1 MLSNHVYDSSS
12 LVSDSVACCCHMMTS
27 SNGNIFRVT
36 GPLCGE
42 TTGHRWTPPSQR
54 PVARSFDVFFDL
66 RLKKRLS
73 KHSRRRWFEKP
84 SSQLWYWKCNIN
96 TIFKPH
102 VFRFLN
108 YNHAF
113 SFFTFYRKRFDTNE
127 IHYKV
132 FPDDYIYGVNRFWCL
147 YIPIY
152 TYCHDLLWKK
162 LCSSKTQQS

>member
-1 MLSNHVYDSSS
+1 ME
-12 LVSDSVACCCHMMTS
+12 TS
-27 SNGNIFRVT
+27 SALLALCAGKPPVT
-36 GPLCGE
+36 GE
-42 TTGHRWTPPSQR
+42 SPSQR

-113 SFFTFYRKRFDTNE
+113 SFLHFIENVLTRTKSIIKCSRMTTSMAWIVFD
-127 IHYKV
+127 V
-132 FPDDYIYGVNRFWCL
+132 YIYQYILIVTIYCEKSFVVLRLNNRRCARGF
-147 YIPIY
+147 
-152 TYCHDLLWKK
+152 
-162 LCSSKTQQS
+162 